1 VDKDIVSIFV
11 ADETITFDRV
21 KPLDGSLP
29 SQNAPYTPGVVSCP
43 GVIIKRFCEVGMH
56 EDNTYVRKGRHER

>member
-11 ADETITFDRV
+11 ADEVITFDRV

-29 SQNAPYTPGVVSCP
+29 SKNAPYMPGMVSCVR
-43 GVIIKRFCEVGMH
+43 VIAKRFCAVGMH
-56 EDNTYVRKGRHER
+56 EDIAYVRKGRHER